1 MVPIG
6 SFMDVSKES
15 DPIFGRYASLENSYG
30 ATLVEL
36 SLDYREGLGA
46 SHDLSTVDGVF
57 W

>member
-1 MVPIG
+1 MVPVG

-15 DPIFGRYASLENSYG
+15 DPVFGRYASLENSYG

-46 SHDLSTVDGVF
+46 SHDLLIVDGVF